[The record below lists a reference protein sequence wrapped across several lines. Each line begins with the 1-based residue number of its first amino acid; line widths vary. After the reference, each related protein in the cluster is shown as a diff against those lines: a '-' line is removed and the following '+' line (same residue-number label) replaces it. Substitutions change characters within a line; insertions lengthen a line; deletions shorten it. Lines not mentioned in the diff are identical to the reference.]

1 VALEGAAGLD
11 AGGFG
16 ADRGDPRPHGRSHEL
31 RAIVGP
37 DVPRHAAQ
45 DEQVREQIDDVDRI
59 QPALHPDGQTFSSEL
74 VDDVEHAIFSS
85 IARAILDE
93 VVGPDM
99 IRALRPQPDARAVIE
114 PESAFPGLLVRDL
127 QPLPPPD
134 PFHSLTVDLPACM
147 PQQRRDPAVAVA
159 AISGGQRDDI
169 GGEPRLVVGRLWRL
183 ALRGAVLAENPAS
196 PSLGHTE
203 RGNHMLH
210 ASAPAGGA

>member
-85 IARAILDE
+85 IVRAILDE

-99 IRALRPQPDARAVIE
+99 IRALRPQPDARAVIV
-114 PESAFPGLLVRDL
+114 S
-127 QPLPPPD
+127 LPRW
-134 PFHSLTVDLPACM
+134 C
-147 PQQRRDPAVAVA
+147 RRGRKVVHHA
-159 AISGGQRDDI
+159 A
-169 GGEPRLVVGRLWRL
+169 L
-183 ALRGAVLAENPAS
+183 AIWS
-196 PSLGHTE
+196 
-203 RGNHMLH
+203 
-210 ASAPAGGA
+210 